1 MSISKSQQTRLG
13 FFMVAGVVIACAL
26 VAIPLGASFTNR
38 QKTFFAYFTGESLS
52 GLEQGAQVKFN
63 GVPIGKVDK
72 ITYDPRD
79 LARVRVEFKIQQ
91 DFPMK
96 KDMFAQTGAM
106 GITGLKYVE
115 IQGGSNSAPLLKPDS
130 EIPSKISVM
139 ASITGKAEV
148 IMGKV
153 ELLLN
158 HLNRITE
165 PDSLESIKRVLD
177 NLEAITND
185 FKTFFNTVGPNFQL
199 MSSSVQNVIVRLDS
213 ISRDVKSLTGTFNKS
228 FSSQQ
233 ISSIMGSADSTVKSV
248 RNLTSNLDLIVKQS
262 REDFSVSMQNLRDA
276 MESANELMKVLSENP
291 SLILRGEQQKER
303 DLK

>member
-13 FFMVAGVVIACAL
+13 FFMVAGVVIACVL

-115 IQGGSNSAPLLKPDS
+115 IQGGSNSAPCLSRTRRSPQKYRSWRPLPGRLRS
-130 EIPSKISVM
+130 LWERLNSC
-139 ASITGKAEV
+139 SITSIKLPNPIA
-148 IMGKV
+148 
-153 ELLLN
+153 
-158 HLNRITE
+158 LNR
-165 PDSLESIKRVLD
+165 
-177 NLEAITND
+177 
-185 FKTFFNTVGPNFQL
+185 
-199 MSSSVQNVIVRLDS
+199 
-213 ISRDVKSLTGTFNKS
+213 
-228 FSSQQ
+228 
-233 ISSIMGSADSTVKSV
+233 
-248 RNLTSNLDLIVKQS
+248 
-262 REDFSVSMQNLRDA
+262 
-276 MESANELMKVLSENP
+276 
-291 SLILRGEQQKER
+291 
-303 DLK
+303 

>member
-1 MSISKSQQTRLG
+1 
-13 FFMVAGVVIACAL
+13 MVAGVVIACVL

-130 EIPSKISVM
+130 EIPTKMSVM

-148 IMGKV
+148 IVGKI

-158 HLNRITE
+158 HLNKITE
-165 PDSLESIKRVLD
+165 PDSLGSIKKVLG
-177 NLEAITND
+177 NLEVITDD
-185 FKTFFNTVGPNFQL
+185 FKNLFGNTGPDLQR
-199 MSSSVQNVIVRLDS
+199 MSGAAEKVIIRLDS
-213 ISRDVKSLTGTFNKS
+213 ISRDVKSLTGTLNKS
-228 FSSQQ
+228 LSSQQ
-233 ISSIMGSADSTVKSV
+233 ISSIMGSADSTVRSVKSLTENI
-248 RNLTSNLDLIVKQS
+248 NLMVKQS
-262 REDFSVSMQNLRDA
+262 REDFSVSMQNLRET
-276 MESANELMKVLSENP
+276 MENADELMKELSENP
-291 SLILRGEQQKER
+291 SLLLRGEQQKER